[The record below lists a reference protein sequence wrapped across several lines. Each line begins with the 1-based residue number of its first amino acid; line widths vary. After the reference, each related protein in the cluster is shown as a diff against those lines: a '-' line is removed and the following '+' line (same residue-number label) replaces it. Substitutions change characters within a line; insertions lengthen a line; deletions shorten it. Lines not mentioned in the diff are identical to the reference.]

1 MRLAN
6 EIRSV
11 LVVGEA
17 LTDIIA
23 QGGDVREVPGGS
35 PANVALGL
43 SRLDTP
49 TELLTAVGKDA
60 RGQAITERLEAA
72 GVSLMPQSWSQ
83 EASSSAEATLR
94 PDGSAEYTFRIRWHL
109 PDNVRVPAVSHLHVG
124 SIATFLAPGADQVE
138 ALIEARRPGTTV
150 SYDPN
155 IRPALVGDPDAAR
168 SRFEQ
173 LCRSCDVVK
182 LSDEDAEF
190 LYPVRTPEEV
200 AESIGAVVP
209 IVVVTLGA
217 EGSLLRHVGVTTR
230 VPATATT
237 VADTVGAGDSYMAAL
252 LWSLLG
258 EPGCP
263 AVDAA
268 AVERAAQA
276 ASRAAAIT
284 VSRVGAEPPTTAEL
298 LVQGQ

>member
-1 MRLAN
+1 MTAAGT
-6 EIRSV
+6 V

-17 LTDIIA
+17 LTDIID
-23 QGGDVREVPGGS
+23 GGAVVREVPGGS

-43 SRLDTP
+43 SRLGVP
-49 TELLTAVGKDA
+49 TELLTALGDDA
-60 RGQAITERLEAA
+60 RGRAIADRLETA
-72 GVSLMPQSWSQ
+72 GVSVLAECWSL
-83 EASSSAEATLR
+83 EATSTAEATLR
-94 PDGSAEYTFRIRWHL
+94 PDGSAEYVFRIEWRL
-109 PDNVRVPAVSHLHVG
+109 PDEVSASTAVHIHVG

-138 ALIEARRPGTTV
+138 ALLEARRPGTTV

-168 SRFEQ
+168 SRFER

-182 LSDEDAEF
+182 LSDEDAGF
-190 LYPVRTPEEV
+190 LYPGRAPEEV
-200 AESIGAVVP
+200 AELIGQVVP

-217 EGSLLRHVGVTTR
+217 EGSLLRHGGVTTR

-237 VADTVGAGDSYMAAL
+237 VADTVGAGDSYTAAL

-258 EPGCP
+258 EPEWP
-263 AVDAA
+263 AVDPI

-284 VSRVGAEPPTTAEL
+284 VSRVGAEPPTTTDL
-298 LVQGQ
+298 LVQGH